1 MFILPDINKIENYL
15 PHTDS
20 PIIET
25 HCKHMKCPNKQFN
38 SSFLIDISNSK
49 LSTNRHT
56 PEKDNIIY
64 FFTPRETKPFAP
76 LDDV

>member
-1 MFILPDINKIENYL
+1 
-15 PHTDS
+15 
-20 PIIET
+20 
-25 HCKHMKCPNKQFN
+25 MKCPNKQFN

-49 LSTNRHT
+49 LSANRHT